1 MSNRIDLEKMSI
13 DGSRIKGIGDIS
25 ELAIIDLI
33 DRALL
38 SEARE
43 KLLELFERE
52 RERELS
58 SARDSKNK
66 MPSVQK

>member
-52 RERELS
+52 RERALVS
-58 SARDSKNK
+58 QRF
-66 MPSVQK
+66 